1 MVEMYVRLIRNSEE
15 KGNEDW
21 TIDRVPER
29 FREDVKTAL
38 KGGN

>member
-1 MVEMYVRLIRNSEE
+1 MYVRLIRNSEE

-29 FREDVKTAL
+29 FREDVRTIIEE
-38 KGGN
+38 GN